1 VHSPDTGQG
10 LLIGLLLA
18 LVMLAGIR
26 RADAMPH
33 VQVYLA
39 LLLVLMATLSPAVTV
54 SWINTSRA
62 VIAGLPL
69 AAWAVTA
76 RA

>member
-1 VHSPDTGQG
+1 VHSPDTGLG

-18 LVMLAGIR
+18 LALLAGIR
-26 RADAMPH
+26 RADGMPH
-33 VQVYLA
+33 VQVYLG

-54 SWINTSRA
+54 SWINVSRA
-62 VIAGLPL
+62 VIAGFPL
-69 AAWAVTA
+69 SAWAVTA